1 LNLNSVFIQN
11 YSLPIIL
18 IALYTKTEYLLPIH
32 ASLKDGHFQF
42 GIFFAS
48 KKQRTLF
55 QENKS

>member
-1 LNLNSVFIQN
+1 LNLNSVFIQS

-42 GIFFAS
+42 GIFFAT
-48 KKQRTLF
+48 KTKNPLPG
-55 QENKS
+55 K